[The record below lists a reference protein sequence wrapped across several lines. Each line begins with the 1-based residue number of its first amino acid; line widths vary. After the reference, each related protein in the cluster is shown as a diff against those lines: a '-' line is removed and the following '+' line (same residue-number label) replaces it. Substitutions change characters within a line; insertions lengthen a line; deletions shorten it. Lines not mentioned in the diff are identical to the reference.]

1 MENSPKLSEPQI
13 IDQGIALFI
22 ETLPSNWTVT
32 RLQDDKDDTNRAD
45 AILSLGPS
53 NQGLVRVVIEAKT
66 SFTPKDVDA
75 AVGRARLLQR
85 VAGELPILVM
95 APWLSERSRQMLIQA
110 GLNYLDLEGNMRLS
124 STYPPLFI
132 YRDPAAK
139 PPKSAQSTLS
149 LKGRKAGR
157 LVRLMVD
164 VAPPYSVLELAKAAD
179 VTAGYISR
187 LLEKL
192 DREAIVERNARGGVE
207 RVNWRELLKRRAE
220 VYGVFTS
227 NAVERFV
234 CPNGPAYALE
244 LAGDLPDADLA
255 LSGSFAAERVLS
267 VAPPALLVLYVR
279 MPPARLIQAAGLV
292 PAREGANVVLAT
304 PYDPIVMELRWPG
317 TQAIPSR
324 VQVVAASQ
332 IALDCLTGNG
342 RMPQEGEAFMEWMAL
357 NEDQWRFPALAKMN
371 STRR

>member
-1 MENSPKLSEPQI
+1 MEKSPKLSEPQI
-13 IDQGIALFI
+13 IDQGIALLS
-22 ETLPSNWTVT
+22 ETLPSNWTVA
-32 RLQDDKDDTNRAD
+32 RLQDGKDDTNRAD
-45 AILSLGPS
+45 AILSLGPT
-53 NQGLVRVVIEAKT
+53 NQGTVRVVIEAKT

-110 GLNYLDLEGNMRLS
+110 GLNYLDLAGNMRLA

-139 PPKSAQSTLS
+139 PPKSAQSMLS

-187 LLEKL
+187 LLEML
-192 DREAIVERNARGGVE
+192 DREAIVERNPRGGVE

-227 NAVERFV
+227 NTVERFV

-244 LAGDLPDADLA
+244 LAGDLPDPDLA

-279 MPPARLIQAAGLV
+279 MPPKRLIQAAGLV

-304 PYDPIVMELRWPG
+304 PYDPIVMELRWPLA
-317 TQAIPSR
+317 QAIPSR

-342 RMPQEGEAFMEWMAL
+342 RMPQEGEAFMEWMGL
-357 NEDQWRFPALAKMN
+357 NEGQWRFPGLAKMN
-371 STRR
+371 SIRY